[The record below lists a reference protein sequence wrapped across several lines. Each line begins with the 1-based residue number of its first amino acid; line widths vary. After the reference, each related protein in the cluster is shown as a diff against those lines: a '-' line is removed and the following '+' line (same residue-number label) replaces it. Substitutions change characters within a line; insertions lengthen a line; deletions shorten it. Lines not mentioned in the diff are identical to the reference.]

1 MAAALSWI
9 LSSSY
14 HCHVY
19 PYPNTAEERR
29 EIQEGLNTR
38 IQDLY
43 TVSEPATYLLI
54 WRFVKHLHIHL
65 VSFFNMEN
73 FGCGQIKMF

>member
-1 MAAALSWI
+1 M
-9 LSSSY
+9 SSSY

-43 TVSEPATYLLI
+43 TVSKPGLGRERPSA
-54 WRFVKHLHIHL
+54 FSVKAAVDGHHAFLTRACSIFQL
-65 VSFFNMEN
+65 KPRE
-73 FGCGQIKMF
+73 